1 MIGQICPQP
10 QNSSKAFF
18 PKAWMNNEASESL
31 MAPGWTVCMRGFL
44 PKPVGYPYPYLFLI
58 KKKTSTVVQFF
69 CSPFRTE
76 LTEGRTARQADGRT
90 DGRFVV
96 IWFSFYV
103 FVFLACGTVGFSHT
117 AFFGVGLA
125 VHRLTNSNHPAEE
138 TAPERPPWRRF
149 WQWKLFGVVSVRQG
163 CFLKCGCFVVY
174 HVTICFSSTHKSE
187 RS

>member
-1 MIGQICPQP
+1 MRLWELNG
-10 QNSSKAFF
+10 S
-18 PKAWMNNEASESL
+18 
-31 MAPGWTVCMRGFL
+31 TVRMRGFL
-44 PKPVGYPYPYLFLI
+44 PKPVGYHVLVFV
-58 KKKTSTVVQFF
+58 KKTSTVVQFF

-76 LTEGRTARQADGRT
+76 LTDGRTALQADGRT

-103 FVFLACGTVGFSHT
+103 FVFLVCGTFGSSHT
-117 AFFGVGLA
+117 AFFGVGPA
-125 VHRLTNSNHPAEE
+125 VHRLPNSNHPTEE

-187 RS
+187 R

>member
-1 MIGQICPQP
+1 MSPTPKQQQGV
-10 QNSSKAFF
+10 F

-31 MAPGWTVCMRGFL
+31 MAPRCVCEGSYQNPL
-44 PKPVGYPYPYLFLI
+44 AITYLFLI
-58 KKKTSTVVQFF
+58 KKTSTVVQFF
-69 CSPFRTE
+69 CSPFRTD
-76 LTEGRTARQADGRT
+76 GRTALQADGRTALQADGRT

-103 FVFLACGTVGFSHT
+103 FVFLVCGTFGSSHT
-117 AFFGVGLA
+117 AFFGVGPA
-125 VHRLTNSNHPAEE
+125 VHRLPNSNHPTEE

-187 RS
+187 R

>member
-1 MIGQICPQP
+1 MSPTPKQQQGV
-10 QNSSKAFF
+10 F

-31 MAPGWTVCMRGFL
+31 MAPRCVCEGSYQNPL
-44 PKPVGYPYPYLFLI
+44 AITYLFLI
-58 KKKTSTVVQFF
+58 KKTSTVVQFF
-69 CSPFRTE
+69 CSPFRTD
-76 LTEGRTARQADGRT
+76 GRTALQADGRTALQADGRT

-117 AFFGVGLA
+117 AFFGIGLA
-125 VHRLTNSNHPAEE
+125 VQRLTNSNHPGEE
-138 TAPERPPWRRF
+138 TAPARPPWSSF
-149 WQWKLFGVVSVRQG
+149 WQRKLFGVLFVRQG

-187 RS
+187 R

>member
-1 MIGQICPQP
+1 MTVKWAVSWLNNSWMIGQICPQP

-31 MAPGWTVCMRGFL
+31 MAPGWTVRMRGFL
-44 PKPVGYPYPYLFLI
+44 PKPVGYHVLVFD
-58 KKKTSTVVQFF
+58 KKTSTVVQCF

-103 FVFLACGTVGFSHT
+103 FVFLACGTFGFSHT
-117 AFFGVGLA
+117 AFFGEGLA
-125 VHRLTNSNHPAEE
+125 VHRLTNSNHPGE
-138 TAPERPPWRRF
+138 
-149 WQWKLFGVVSVRQG
+149 
-163 CFLKCGCFVVY
+163 
-174 HVTICFSSTHKSE
+174 
-187 RS
+187 